1 MYFINGACLQ
11 CCFLSSQG
19 TGNIYNRTYY
29 FDWSKLP
36 EGKYIGQFAFTSS
49 TGSINVSCANI
60 FCDLGFSRTYATATI
75 SGSSLSTS
83 TFYIGSAL
91 TTPYGV
97 VGNSYL
103 CSALPN
109 NPPFSLSNR
118 PNNNKWRASIRIN
131 TKPIHIGYFDT
142 EEEAHQAYL
151 QAKEKYHIIP
161 EAQD

>member
-1 MYFINGACLQ
+1 MGRIYNVV
-11 CCFLSSQG
+11 FLSSQG

-49 TGSINVSCANI
+49 NRFYKCILREY
-60 FCDLGFSRTYATATI
+60 FCDLGFSRTYSASTI
-75 SGSSLSTS
+75 SGTSLSTS

-91 TTPYGV
+91 STPYGIL
-97 VGNSYL
+97 GNSYL

-118 PNNNKWRASIRIN
+118 PTNNSVNVRILN
-131 TKPIHIGYFDT
+131 NDANQSNFTPELSYTLVISL
-142 EEEAHQAYL
+142 EL
-151 QAKEKYHIIP
+151 QE
-161 EAQD
+161 

>member
-1 MYFINGACLQ
+1 MGRVYNVV
-11 CCFLSSQG
+11 FLSSQG

-36 EGKYIGQFAFTSS
+36 EGKYTGQFAFTSS

-60 FCDLGFSRTYATATI
+60 FCDLGFSRTYAAATI

-118 PNNNKWRASIRIN
+118 PTNNTVNVRILN
-131 TKPIHIGYFDT
+131 NDATQSNFTPELSYTLVISL
-142 EEEAHQAYL
+142 EL
-151 QAKEKYHIIP
+151 QE
-161 EAQD
+161 